1 MPNQAKT
8 RNLLSLGL
16 LLSMLIASLMAVL
29 GGGTASAS
37 ISSITDDGSNSSGWT
52 GDAYTKAG
60 VGNPDEAFT
69 FGKNELMSH
78 TFGDTGADFAGSP
91 IKFDIKF
98 NHATDYLGLWW
109 GRGVNVGSGIA
120 NGLYMGPAGNP
131 DSTSTWMNGRI
142 GLVPSMAGPCSYY
155 CATVLEPTTIAW
167 DVNRWYTV
175 EVKISANS
183 TSYFVDGQLIQSIAT
198 SLPVDNFVTF
208 GGDDRNGYGFTDGVY
223 LDNIEISPP
232 PFRAV
237 TYTASASTD
246 LVPTQADAQEGS
258 SFSVGSAVS
267 RNLFDFVGWSD
278 GNSLFQP
285 GSQYLVGSSN
295 VTLTATWEPKTHQL
309 NFDPQGGSPVAASTF
324 DNVNS
329 FDEPASPVRAGYT
342 FVGWALTQNGEPL
355 SSSYV
360 FTDTAPVTVFA
371 KWSSDSVSLN
381 FDSAGGSPVD
391 PISYEIGTSI
401 SSAPTD
407 PTRAGYV
414 FDGWKIVAN
423 GPAVTFPYFPVL
435 TEALSLAVTSASL
448 TDLGDAYVNVG
459 RWDSNTWYGP
469 KRPENHPRDVVSYSN
484 GLKYV
489 AIRESKNTVIGVPPT
504 PDGYYLLPLATST
517 TLIASWSLE
526 SQTVTYDLDGG
537 DGVAP
542 TQVAVDS
549 FSSFVIADPATRS
562 GFTFTGWSDGSRE
575 YQPGE
580 TYQVGVLPVALT
592 ASWTTLTFT
601 TDGNNNVTVTGCN
614 GTCPANL
621 VIPST
626 LGGKSVT
633 KIGYGAFAY
642 AGLSS
647 VVIPGSVTAIGD
659 YSFYLSQMQSVVIPD
674 SVTTIGKNSFTM
686 SGISTLALGSSVTT
700 IGDSAFAGNPITS
713 LELPG
718 SLVTIGASAFEASPI
733 TSLIIPNSVVKIGA
747 GAFTNCQITSLTLGS
762 SLQRIGSFA
771 FMQNQ
776 LTTLTLPSSLKVI
789 GAVAFSGNQL
799 SSINFGS
806 GLTTIGNS
814 AFRDN
819 DLDSLVIPSSVTAIG
834 TRAFSE
840 NQLTSLT
847 LPTSITNISNYAFDK
862 NLLTTVTIP
871 NTVTRIG
878 AFAFSNNQIT
888 SLTVGNSVETIGG
901 HAFRNNQIRSVMLP
915 SSLTTIG
922 AYAFRA
928 NGMRSLTVPESV
940 VTRGIRLH

>member
-1 MPNQAKT
+1 MSNQAKT
-8 RNLLSLGL
+8 RNLFSLGL

-78 TFGDTGADFAGSP
+78 TLGDTGADFAGSS

-131 DSTSTWMNGRI
+131 DSTSSWMSGYI
-142 GLVPSMAGPCSYY
+142 GIVPNMNGPCSYY
-155 CATVLEPTTIAW
+155 CAGGIEASTISW

-183 TSYFVDGQLIQSIAT
+183 TSYFVDGQLIQSLAT
-198 SLPVDNFVTF
+198 SLPVANFVTF
-208 GGDDRNGYGFTDGVY
+208 GGDDRNGWGFTDGVY
-223 LDNIEISPP
+223 LDNIEITPP
-232 PFRAV
+232 PFRTI
-237 TYTASASTD
+237 TYSASDSTD

-267 RNLFDFVGWSD
+267 RSLYDFAGWSD
-278 GNSLFQP
+278 GNNLFQP

-295 VTLTATWEPKTHQL
+295 VTLTATWQPKTYQL
-309 NFDPQGGSPVAASTF
+309 NFDSNGGSAVAASTF
-324 DNVNS
+324 DNVNY
-329 FDEPASPVRAGYT
+329 FVEPASPVRAGYT

-414 FDGWKIVAN
+414 FNGWQVAAN
-423 GPAVTFPYFPVL
+423 GPTVTFPYFPVL

-601 TDGNNNVTVTGCN
+601 TDGNNNVTVTGC
-614 GTCPANL
+614 GSSCPANL

-626 LGGKSVT
+626 LGGNSVT
-633 KIGYGAFAY
+633 KISAGAFASQGLTSVTLPDSVTRIGGSAFRGNQLSSLNLPNALQVLGAY
-642 AGLSS
+642 SFADNNLSS
-647 VVIPGSVTAIGD
+647 VRFSVGLGTIGSGAFYGNVLTSVSIPN
-659 YSFYLSQMQSVVIPD
+659 
-674 SVTTIGKNSFTM
+674 SVTTIGTSAFRNNS
-686 SGISTLALGSSVTT
+686 LSSVTLPNT
-700 IGDSAFAGNPITS
+700 ITNISNYVFWSNELTS
-713 LELPG
+713 I
-718 SLVTIGASAFEASPI
+718 S
-733 TSLIIPNSVVKIGA
+733 IPNSVTRIGDGAFGFNGLSSATVPDSVTSIGTRAFVGNSLTSITLGTGLTRIGA
-747 GAFTNCQITSLTLGS
+747 HAFSANAITSVTIPDNVTSIGSYAFKDNQISSLTLGS
-762 SLQRIGSFA
+762 SL
-771 FMQNQ
+771 
-776 LTTLTLPSSLKVI
+776 VEI
-789 GAVAFSGNQL
+789 GA
-799 SSINFGS
+799 
-806 GLTTIGNS
+806 
-814 AFRDN
+814 
-819 DLDSLVIPSSVTAIG
+819 
-834 TRAFSE
+834 
-840 NQLTSLT
+840 
-847 LPTSITNISNYAFDK
+847 
-862 NLLTTVTIP
+862 
-871 NTVTRIG
+871 
-878 AFAFSNNQIT
+878 
-888 SLTVGNSVETIGG
+888 
-901 HAFRNNQIRSVMLP
+901 HAFRNNRIASVSIP
-915 SSLTTIG
+915 ASVTSIG

-928 NGMRSLTVPESV
+928 NGLGSLNVPQTVTSQ
-940 VTRGIRLH
+940 GIRLK